1 MTRYARKSSPPP
13 TAKPYD
19 PDLERDN
26 AVMVPINW
34 LKYALERLAEQN
46 EDGPTLQ
53 KLRQRAAEWL
63 KFRAPGYRPVRLDE
77 QRAEFETAF
86 PLPEGV
92 FWSVSEREYQSV
104 GDLHKEHQQA
114 RIANLLYKGWLKR
127 AETPEGM

>member
-1 MTRYARKSSPPP
+1 MTRYARKPSPPP
-13 TAKPYD
+13 PAKPYD

-34 LKYALERLAEQN
+34 LKYALELLTEQN
-46 EDGPTLQ
+46 ESGVTLN

-63 KFRAPGYRPVRLDE
+63 KFRPPGYRPVRLDE

-92 FWSVSEREYQSV
+92 FWSVSELEYQS
-104 GDLHKEHQQA
+104 GRDLHKEHQQA